1 MLTYQNVVVGLVAT
15 TRVGT
20 NALGQRGWATVRH
33 ARTETWPITY
43 QWLGVTDNLFPDP
56 ADLNRFCDES
66 PVPSESWPDET
77 ISCELLTF
85 PERKQ
90 SSAVEEHRRS
100 RVKTMSECTDSSLS
114 QNMLELGPSPLE
126 PAFPLPGKLS
136 EKISN
141 WFSNSGSGKNESKN
155 EGSRR
160 FSDGGKS
167 GSSFTSKLRN
177 SLRKRSKTISTG
189 ELCDLI

>member
-1 MLTYQNVVVGLVAT
+1 M
-15 TRVGT
+15 
-20 NALGQRGWATVRH
+20 
-33 ARTETWPITY
+33 
-43 QWLGVTDNLFPDP
+43 GVTDNLFPDISD
-56 ADLNRFCDES
+56 ANRFGDES

-77 ISCELLTF
+77 ISCELQSY

-90 SSAVEEHRRS
+90 VLNVEEHRRR

-126 PAFPLPGKLS
+126 PGFPLPGKLS
-136 EKISN
+136 EKISS
-141 WFSNSGSGKNESKN
+141 WFSTSGSGKNESKS
-155 EGSRR
+155 EGNRR

-189 ELCDLI
+189 